1 LDAANTFDTYE
12 MTTFT
17 AMFGDKLRM
26 TGGEEVDTQEALKD
40 AKAVA
45 LYFSAH
51 WCPPCRGF
59 TPKFAEAYTSHLKAK
74 GLEVVFVSSDRDEAA
89 FKEYAGEQPWL
100 SLPYAARDLKA
111 ALSKKYKVSGI
122 PSLVILDPEGN
133 TITKE
138 GRGCITSDPEGKE
151 FPWTP
156 PSLEELLDQSFVAG
170 DGSEVKWADLKGKP
184 VGLYFSAHW
193 CPPCRGFTPKLIDTY
208 KKVKEAGKE
217 FEVIFVSSDRD
228 EGAFKEYFGEMPWLA
243 LPYSERG
250 VKEKLSSHFG
260 IEGIPSF
267 VMIGED
273 GKVISDNCRGAVGED
288 PEGKNFPWHPKP
300 VNDLHS
306 PEGINDTPSLC
317 VLMEEVS
324 KEEQDRIVADLEAVA
339 KPIFDGA
346 RAVDKDQPYCFFTAT
361 SGGGVVDRV
370 RQLTNLGEAGDK
382 ARVVILDCDDDGAYY
397 QLPAD
402 KPINKDSLAKFL
414 SDFDSQSLEKL
425 SFA

>member
-1 LDAANTFDTYE
+1 
-12 MTTFT
+12 
-17 AMFGDKLRM
+17 
-26 TGGEEVDTQEALKD
+26 
-40 AKAVA
+40 
-45 LYFSAH
+45 
-51 WCPPCRGF
+51 
-59 TPKFAEAYTSHLKAK
+59 
-74 GLEVVFVSSDRDEAA
+74 
-89 FKEYAGEQPWL
+89 
-100 SLPYAARDLKA
+100 
-111 ALSKKYKVSGI
+111 
-122 PSLVILDPEGN
+122 
-133 TITKE
+133 
-138 GRGCITSDPEGKE
+138 
-151 FPWTP
+151 
-156 PSLEELLDQSFVAG
+156 
-170 DGSEVKWADLKGKP
+170 
-184 VGLYFSAHW
+184 
-193 CPPCRGFTPKLIDTY
+193 
-208 KKVKEAGKE
+208 
-217 FEVIFVSSDRD
+217 
-228 EGAFKEYFGEMPWLA
+228 MPWLA

-382 ARVVILDCDDDGAYY
+382 ARVVILDCGDDGAYY

-414 SDFDSQSLEKL
+414 SYFDSQSLEKL

>member
-1 LDAANTFDTYE
+1 MGNTFDTYE

-17 AMFGDKLRM
+17 DMFGDKLRM

-51 WCPPCRGF
+51 WCPPCRLHAQVRRSLHEPPEGQG
-59 TPKFAEAYTSHLKAK
+59 A
-74 GLEVVFVSSDRDEAA
+74 GGGICVVRSGRGGIQGVRGRAA
-89 FKEYAGEQPWL
+89 WL

-208 KKVKEAGKE
+208 KKVKEAEKE
-217 FEVIFVSSDRD
+217 FEIIFVSSDSD
-228 EGAFKEYFGEMPWLA
+228 ENAFKEYFGEMPWLA

-273 GKVISDNCRGAVGED
+273 GKIISDNCRGAVGED
-288 PEGKNFPWHPKP
+288 PEGKNFPWYPKP

-317 VLMEEVS
+317 FLMEAVL
-324 KEEQDRIVADLEAVA
+324 KEEQDRITADLVAVA
-339 KPIFDGA
+339 QPMFDSA
-346 RAVDKDQPYCFFTAT
+346 HDADKDQPYCFITAT
-361 SGGGVVDRV
+361 TGGGVVDKV
-370 RQLTNLGEAGDK
+370 RQLTKLGSAGK
-382 ARVVILDCDDDGAYY
+382 QAQVVLLDCDDDGSYY
-397 QLPAD
+397 QLPANTNID
-402 KPINKDSLAKFL
+402 KDSL
-414 SDFDSQSLEKL
+414 
-425 SFA
+425 